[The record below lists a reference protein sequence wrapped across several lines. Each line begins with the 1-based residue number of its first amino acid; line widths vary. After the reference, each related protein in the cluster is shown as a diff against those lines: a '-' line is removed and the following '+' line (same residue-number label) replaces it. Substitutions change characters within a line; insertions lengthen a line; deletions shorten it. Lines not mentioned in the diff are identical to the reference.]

1 MQVTRVFCDK
11 CGAEIKESHKLMV
24 SRYSEQIRGQWQAE
38 NARLKGADF
47 CGECVKQIIDYAFQ
61 KDESKKEAMDQPLP
75 NNEQEVE
82 WSIAIE
88 RLRANH
94 P

>member
-24 SRYSEQIRGQWQAE
+24 SRYSRQISGQWHAE
-38 NARLKGADF
+38 NVRLKGADF

-61 KDESKKEAMDQPLP
+61 KDEGKKEAMDQSLP
-75 NNEQEVE
+75 DAKQEVE

-88 RLRANH
+88 RLRANRS
-94 P
+94 